1 MPSSSVDKA
10 ALIPRLI
17 LGRLPMEHGLIWEE
31 QIANPASG
39 RFSIN
44 KDFYMTTLNPVT
56 SADTPGVDL
65 DEVHAST
72 RSTILVV
79 EDEPDTVILLKQIL
93 RLAGYDV
100 LGAMTGLEAV
110 QKAAAAKPDL
120 ILLDLMMP
128 DMDGWQT
135 FEYLRKTTDV
145 PVVIISAVHNKDDVI
160 RALRM
165 GVDDYLTKP
174 FINAEVVA
182 RVQAVLRRARPTR
195 NTDRLVFPQ
204 SDLVI
209 DFATQEV
216 ILQQK
221 HIQLTGK
228 EFAILATLARSAP
241 DVVQYRAIAEAV
253 WGKDTPQVR
262 NRIKYL
268 VYLLRQKLEEI
279 SGNPDIIQ
287 NIDRLGYKLRTAE

>member
-1 MPSSSVDKA
+1 MT
-10 ALIPRLI
+10 
-17 LGRLPMEHGLIWEE
+17 LPK
-31 QIANPASG
+31 PASA
-39 RFSIN
+39 SDI
-44 KDFYMTTLNPVT
+44 
-56 SADTPGVDL
+56 PGVDL
-65 DEVHAST
+65 DEVHASN
-72 RSTILVV
+72 RSTVLVV
-79 EDEPDTVILLKQIL
+79 EDEPDTVLLLKQIL
-93 RLAGYDV
+93 RMAGYDV
-100 LGAMTGLEAV
+100 LGALNGLEAV
-110 QKAAAAKPDL
+110 QKAADAKPDL

-128 DMDGWQT
+128 DLDGWQT
-135 FEYLRKTTDV
+135 FQYLRQTTDV
-145 PVVIISAVHNKDDVI
+145 PVVIISAIHNKEDVV

-182 RVQAVLRRARPTR
+182 RVQAVLRRARPSR
-195 NTDRLVFPQ
+195 KTDRLVFPQ

-209 DFATQEV
+209 DFGTQEV

-253 WGKDTPQVR
+253 WGKDNPQVR

-268 VYLLRQKLEEI
+268 VYLLRQKLEDI

-287 NIDRLGYKLRTAE
+287 NIDRLGYKLRTS

>member
-1 MPSSSVDKA
+1 MTNQKSNLTP
-10 ALIPRLI
+10 
-17 LGRLPMEHGLIWEE
+17 
-31 QIANPASG
+31 PAE
-39 RFSIN
+39 I
-44 KDFYMTTLNPVT
+44 
-56 SADTPGVDL
+56 PGVDL

-72 RSTILVV
+72 RATVLVV
-79 EDEPDTVILLKQIL
+79 EDEPDTVLLLKQIL
-93 RLAGYDV
+93 RMAGFDV
-100 LGAMTGLEAV
+100 LGAFNGLEAV
-110 QKAAAAKPDL
+110 QKTAEAKPDL

-128 DMDGWQT
+128 EMDGWQT

-145 PVVIISAVHNKDDVI
+145 PVMIISAVHNKEDVV

-174 FINAEVVA
+174 FNNAEVVA

-195 NTDRLVFPQ
+195 STDRLVFPQ
-204 SDLVI
+204 ADLVI
-209 DFATQEV
+209 DFSTQEV

-241 DVVQYRAIAEAV
+241 DVVQYRVIAEAV
-253 WGKDTPQVR
+253 WGKDNPQVR

-268 VYLLRQKLEEI
+268 VYLLRQKLEDV

-287 NIDRLGYKLRTAE
+287 NIDRLGYKLRTAD